1 MPAIKTSCRE
11 IGQIIESKGQLAA
24 IRPKSYLICYRIK
37 SLIVSFHRYYQF
49 ITTVR
54 LFNHLVYARCEKSGL
69 AVGCGYDYN
78 LNGERTFSL
87 CGQCFLSLRVDGL
100 RFNHRLRGQVL
111 LKLFQMFVCDR
122 EPTCFYDHTGKRR
135 RGSSRQRA

>member
-69 AVGCGYDYN
+69 GGTALITAFVAVA
-78 LNGERTFSL
+78 LAL
-87 CGQCFLSLRVDGL
+87 V
-100 RFNHRLRGQVL
+100 H
-111 LKLFQMFVCDR
+111 
-122 EPTCFYDHTGKRR
+122 
-135 RGSSRQRA
+135 